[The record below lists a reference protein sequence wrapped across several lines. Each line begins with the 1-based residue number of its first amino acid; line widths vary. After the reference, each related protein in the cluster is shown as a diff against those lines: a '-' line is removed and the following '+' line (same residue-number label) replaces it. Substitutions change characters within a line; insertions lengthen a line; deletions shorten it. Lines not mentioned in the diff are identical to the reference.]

1 MMIRLLESVE
11 TMVLLLSVVLL
22 FEAFVD
28 TGIILVVASGDGR
41 TSKEALFSA
50 GSFLPGTCENGVKGD
65 AVAAAII
72 AIGKTTTATTT
83 AAEIIN
89 PKQINKMP
97 ISFFPFIARRIITSE
112 PYFSSCNDYTLSN

>member
-11 TMVLLLSVVLL
+11 TIVLLLSVVLL

-28 TGIILVVASGDGR
+28 TGMIIVVVVASGDGR
-41 TSKEALFSA
+41 MSKEVLFSA

-65 AVAAAII
+65 AVVAAII
-72 AIGKTTTATTT
+72 AIGRTTTT
-83 AAEIIN
+83 AEIIN

-97 ISFFPFIARRIITSE
+97 VSFFPFIARRIITSE

>member
-11 TMVLLLSVVLL
+11 TIVLLLSVVLL

-28 TGIILVVASGDGR
+28 TGMIIVVVVASGDGR

-65 AVAAAII
+65 TVDAAII
-72 AIGKTTTATTT
+72 ANGKTAA

-97 ISFFPFIARRIITSE
+97 VCFFPFIARRI
-112 PYFSSCNDYTLSN
+112 

>member
-1 MMIRLLESVE
+1 
-11 TMVLLLSVVLL
+11 VLL

-28 TGIILVVASGDGR
+28 TGIIIVVASGDGR

-50 GSFLPGTCENGVKGD
+50 GSFLPGTCENGLKGD
-65 AVAAAII
+65 TVAAAII
-72 AIGKTTTATTT
+72 ANGKTA

-97 ISFFPFIARRIITSE
+97 VCFFPFIARRI
-112 PYFSSCNDYTLSN
+112 

>member
-1 MMIRLLESVE
+1 MLSLSRVYSVLKLSRMMIRLLESVE
-11 TMVLLLSVVLL
+11 TIVLLLSVVLL

-28 TGIILVVASGDGR
+28 TGIIIVVASGDGR

-65 AVAAAII
+65 TVDAAII
-72 AIGKTTTATTT
+72 ANGKTAAA

-97 ISFFPFIARRIITSE
+97 VCFFPFIARRI
-112 PYFSSCNDYTLSN
+112 

>member
-1 MMIRLLESVE
+1 MIRLLESVE
-11 TMVLLLSVVLL
+11 TIVLLLSVVLL

-28 TGIILVVASGDGR
+28 TGIIIVVVASGDGR

-65 AVAAAII
+65 TVAAAII
-72 AIGKTTTATTT
+72 ANGKTT
-83 AAEIIN
+83 AAEEIIN

-97 ISFFPFIARRIITSE
+97 VSFFPFIARRIITSE

>member
-11 TMVLLLSVVLL
+11 TIVLLLSVVLL

-28 TGIILVVASGDGR
+28 TGIIIVVASGDGR

-50 GSFLPGTCENGVKGD
+50 GSFLLGTCDNGVKGD
-65 AVAAAII
+65 TVAAAII
-72 AIGKTTTATTT
+72 ANGKT
-83 AAEIIN
+83 AAAAEEEIIN

-97 ISFFPFIARRIITSE
+97 VCFFPFIARRI
-112 PYFSSCNDYTLSN
+112 

>member
-11 TMVLLLSVVLL
+11 TIVLLLSVVLL

-28 TGIILVVASGDGR
+28 TGIIIIVVASGDGR

-65 AVAAAII
+65 TVAAAII
-72 AIGKTTTATTT
+72 ANGKT
-83 AAEIIN
+83 AAAEEIIN

-97 ISFFPFIARRIITSE
+97 VSFFPFIARRIITS
-112 PYFSSCNDYTLSN
+112 

>member
-11 TMVLLLSVVLL
+11 TIVLLLSVVLL

-28 TGIILVVASGDGR
+28 TGIIIVVASGDGR

-65 AVAAAII
+65 TVAAAII
-72 AIGKTTTATTT
+72 ANGKT
-83 AAEIIN
+83 AAEEIIN

-97 ISFFPFIARRIITSE
+97 VSFFPFIARRIITS
-112 PYFSSCNDYTLSN
+112 

>member
-11 TMVLLLSVVLL
+11 TIVLLLSVVLL

-28 TGIILVVASGDGR
+28 TGIIIVVASGDGR

-65 AVAAAII
+65 TVDAAII
-72 AIGKTTTATTT
+72 ANGKT
-83 AAEIIN
+83 AAAAAAEEIIN

-97 ISFFPFIARRIITSE
+97 VCFFPFIARRI
-112 PYFSSCNDYTLSN
+112 

>member
-28 TGIILVVASGDGR
+28 TGIILVVA
-41 TSKEALFSA
+41 
-50 GSFLPGTCENGVKGD
+50 PGTCENGVKGD

>member
-1 MMIRLLESVE
+1 
-11 TMVLLLSVVLL
+11 L

-28 TGIILVVASGDGR
+28 TGIIIVVVASGDGR

-50 GSFLPGTCENGVKGD
+50 GSSLPGTCENGVKGD

-72 AIGKTTTATTT
+72 AIGKTAAA
-83 AAEIIN
+83 AAEGIIN

-97 ISFFPFIARRIITSE
+97 VCFFPFIAQRIITSE